1 MPTQRLQGVTNT
13 VSWNL
18 FLITLGGLLFS
29 IGVKGLAIHQG
40 FISGGLFGTG
50 MLIYYF
56 TGLASSSFWY
66 FLLNIPLFI
75 LGMLLLSRRFTL
87 YTLYGFTSTSI
98 LSEII
103 NINIPIADP
112 LLASVA
118 AGMICGAGFGL
129 VIRSQG
135 SDGGVT
141 IIGIILHQKFNMRIG
156 QVYFL
161 YNLFLFIAAG
171 FTSLDLDKIM
181 YSLIFV
187 YITSA
192 ITDNVGSMFNQR
204 KMAWII
210 SEKYREIAGD
220 IFAKL
225 HRGATFIHGRGA
237 FTDSQKVMLLTVV
250 HNYQIKALE
259 EIVFKHDDKA
269 FVIIENTFNVLG
281 SGFSARKRY

>member
-13 VSWNL
+13 VAWNL
-18 FLITLGGLLFS
+18 FLIVIGGLLFS
-29 IGVKGLAIHQG
+29 IGAKALAIQHG
-40 FISGGLFGTG
+40 IISGGLFGTG

-66 FLLNIPLFI
+66 FLLNIPLFL
-75 LGMLLLSRRFTL
+75 LGMMFLSRRFTL
-87 YTLYGFTSTSI
+87 YTLFGFTSTSI
-98 LSEII
+98 MSELI
-103 NINIPIADP
+103 NFNIDISDP
-112 LLASVA
+112 LLAAVA

-141 IIGIILHQKFNMRIG
+141 IIAIILHQKFNLRIG
-156 QVYFL
+156 QVYFG
-161 YNLFLFIAAG
+161 YNMLLFIMAG
-171 FTSLDLDKIM
+171 FTALDLDKIM

-187 YITSA
+187 FITSA

-210 SEKYREIAGD
+210 SEKYREIAAD

-225 HRGATFIHGRGA
+225 HRGATFVHGRGA
-237 FTDSQKVMLLTVV
+237 FTDNQKVMVLTVV
-250 HNYQIKALE
+250 HNFQIKALE

-281 SGFSARKRY
+281 SGFSTRKRY